1 MTLVDIPHEE
11 FSKQLCCFT
20 SLPFKCEARTLIN
33 LSRWD
38 MFLLFHTAVEIKL
51 QGTASRFKQQ
61 HSDVIYKTVFGEM
74 SLSTISVSKQQ
85 LF

>member
-1 MTLVDIPHEE
+1 MTLVDIPHGE

-51 QGTASRFKQQ
+51 QDVKIQTTAQR
-61 HSDVIYKTVFGEM
+61 HHI
-74 SLSTISVSKQQ
+74 
-85 LF
+85 

>member
-1 MTLVDIPHEE
+1 MTLVDIPHGE
-11 FSKQLCCFT
+11 FSKQLCCYT
-20 SLPFKCEARTLIN
+20 SLPFKYEAGTLIN

-38 MFLLFHTAVEIKL
+38 MFLLFHMAAEIKL